1 MSAAKKEGEKLP
13 FLIICPKTFFAAMKF
28 NDAIKL
34 MEENRRVYDSLAEDF
49 SRTRSAIWEEFKSL
63 KDYFQDGEKVLD
75 LGCGNGRFFEL
86 FQDEAEKKVQYFGVD
101 NSPKLLEMAKQRHPQ
116 AQFILTDG
124 LNLPFAENFFDKIL
138 CIAVLHHLPG
148 DELRRQFLRQAYR
161 VLRPGGLLILTAWYL
176 WPNLRIWRHTKLF
189 LKYTFLK
196 LVGRSKLDWGDTYEP
211 WGKKGQRYFH
221 NISPRELKGTLDDVG
236 FKIESISLLIRKSG
250 EKSLVVIAKK

>member
-1 MSAAKKEGEKLP
+1 
-13 FLIICPKTFFAAMKF
+13 
-28 NDAIKL
+28 
-34 MEENRRVYDSLAEDF
+34 MEENRLVYDSLAEDF

-63 KDYFQDGEKVLD
+63 RDYFQDGEKVLD

-101 NSPKLLEMAKQRHPQ
+101 NSPKLLELAKQRYPQ

-124 LNLPFAENFFDKIL
+124 LNLPFTENFFDKIL

-148 DELRRQFLRQAYR
+148 YELRRQFLRQVHR
-161 VLRPGGLLILTAWYL
+161 VLRPGGLLILTTWHL

-196 LVGRSKLDWGDTYEP
+196 LVGRSALDWGDMYES

-221 NISPRELKGTLDDVG
+221 SISRGELRGLLEEVG
-236 FKIESISLLIRKSG
+236 FRVENMGFLVRKSG
-250 EKSLVVIAKK
+250 EKSLVAIAKK